1 VIPRDLSLKF
11 RETLLECSRLEA
23 LFNQGQNLGQPVAV
37 RGFIFAVLSAP
48 VNASKFNCKGL
59 SV

>member
-1 VIPRDLSLKF
+1 V
-11 RETLLECSRLEA
+11 ETLLECSRLEA